1 MRKKRDLNVGKSV
14 FIFSIT
20 FFKLEEQYLDFGI
33 NIVNTNFTVGGKD
46 FLVSTIK
53 YFHKYV
59 LSRKKIE
66 IEKYESG

>member
-20 FFKLEEQYLDFGI
+20 FFKLEKQYLGFS
-33 NIVNTNFTVGGKD
+33 NILNTNFTVGGKD

-59 LSRKKIE
+59 LSKKKIE

>member
-20 FFKLEEQYLDFGI
+20 FFKLEEQYLGFS
-33 NIVNTNFTVGGKD
+33 NILNTNFTVGGKD
-46 FLVSTIK
+46 FVVSTIK

-59 LSRKKIE
+59 LSKKKIE